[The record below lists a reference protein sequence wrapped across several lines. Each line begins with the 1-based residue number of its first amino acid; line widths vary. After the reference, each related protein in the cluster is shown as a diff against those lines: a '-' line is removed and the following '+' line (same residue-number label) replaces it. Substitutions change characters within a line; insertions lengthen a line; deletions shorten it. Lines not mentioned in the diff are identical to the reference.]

1 MTRKAILYLSAA
13 MLPVAFISCNRDH
26 AGFTKTESGLYYKFH
41 DKNENAPKVQT
52 GDEVTVSLKMYTA
65 DTVFLSTVRDTLLSQ
80 QILVEESVYPGDL
93 YEALRMMSEGDSAT
107 FILQSNDLFVNFFR
121 MESPPDYLPDSAE
134 VFLDLRIHGRLS
146 GAEAEKKMQAMLEAR
161 EKMLGELRS
170 SEPARIAAFLKEHN
184 LSVKPLKSGLYFI
197 ETRAGK
203 GKAITNGAS
212 VTVHYAAKL
221 MNGKIIE
228 TSMKEEAMKSGIFD
242 SLFEYIPFTFVMGDS
257 STVAGWEEGIS
268 HMRKGGKAILVV
280 PSSLAY
286 GEEGLEDIIPPYS
299 PVVYEIEI
307 LEAK

>member
-1 MTRKAILYLSAA
+1 MIRKATLYLSVA
-13 MLPVAFISCNRDH
+13 MLSAAFISCNRDH

-52 GDEVTVSLKMYTA
+52 GDEVTVSLKMYTE
-65 DTVFLSTVRDTLLSQ
+65 DTVFLSTARDTLLSQ
-80 QILVEESVYPGDL
+80 QILVDESVYPGDL

-107 FILQSNDLFVNFFR
+107 FILQSTDLFINFFR
-121 MESPPDYLPDSAE
+121 MESPPDYIRDSAE

-161 EKMLGELRS
+161 EKMLEELRI
-170 SEPARIAAFLKEHN
+170 SEPGRITGFLEERH
-184 LSVKPLKSGLYFI
+184 LSAKPLKSGLYFI

-203 GKAITNGAS
+203 GKAITNGVS

-242 SLFEYIPFTFVMGDS
+242 SLFEYTPFTFVMGDS

-268 HMRKGGKAILVV
+268 RMRKGGKAILVV

>member
-1 MTRKAILYLSAA
+1 MSMKSALYLFIAL
-13 MLPVAFISCNRDH
+13 LPVAFASCSGDH
-26 AGFTKTESGLYYKFH
+26 PGFTRTDTGLYYKFH
-41 DKNENAPKVQT
+41 DKNDNAPKVRT

-65 DTVFLSTVRDTLLSQ
+65 DTVILFTVRDTLLSQ

-107 FILQSNDLFVNFFR
+107 FIFRSNDLFVNFFR
-121 MESPPDYLPDSAE
+121 MESPPDYIRDSAD
-134 VFLDLRIHGRLS
+134 VFMDLRIRSRLT

-161 EKMLGELRS
+161 EKMLEELRS
-170 SEPARIAAFLKEHN
+170 SEPARIAAFLKEHH
-184 LSVKPLKSGLYFI
+184 LSAKTLKSGLCLI
-197 ETRAGK
+197 ETRGGK
-203 GKAITNGAS
+203 GPAIKTGAS
-212 VTVHYAAKL
+212 VTVNYVAKL
-221 MNGKIIE
+221 INGKIIE
-228 TSMKEEAMKSGIFD
+228 TSLKEEAMKSGIFD

-307 LEAK
+307 LEVK